1 MEMAGFR
8 FDGMNLLDMFCEAL
22 VIWEASTGAV
32 LYTNE
37 SARAL
42 YGYSCGEAS
51 ALSIDDIFPD
61 WEGGLRKGSFS
72 IRTATH
78 RKKDGMFFPVQLTCR
93 SLPGNAGDVMMMV
106 ASDVSPEN
114 LIHDSVSLAASIQRG
129 FLPGDLQSKV
139 DPYLRPL
146 YDTLQEFLGLESYKA
161 LYERGAIEVAP
172 LAYMR
177 GRTLNN
183 AYIILDEAQNCSTEQ
198 MKMFLTR
205 IGEGS
210 RVVVTGDVTQIDLP
224 KEKASGLVQAVRVLE
239 NVEGIKI
246 INLTHKDVVRHELV
260 QRIICAYE
268 RFEKPKRA

>member
-78 RKKDGMFFPVQLTCR
+78 RKKVTTT
-93 SLPGNAGDVMMMV
+93 
-106 ASDVSPEN
+106 
-114 LIHDSVSLAASIQRG
+114 AA
-129 FLPGDLQSKV
+129 
-139 DPYLRPL
+139 
-146 YDTLQEFLGLESYKA
+146 
-161 LYERGAIEVAP
+161 
-172 LAYMR
+172 M
-177 GRTLNN
+177 
-183 AYIILDEAQNCSTEQ
+183 
-198 MKMFLTR
+198 
-205 IGEGS
+205 IGETNECSLGYS
-210 RVVVTGDVTQIDLP
+210 
-224 KEKASGLVQAVRVLE
+224 LE
-239 NVEGIKI
+239 
-246 INLTHKDVVRHELV
+246 
-260 QRIICAYE
+260 
-268 RFEKPKRA
+268 